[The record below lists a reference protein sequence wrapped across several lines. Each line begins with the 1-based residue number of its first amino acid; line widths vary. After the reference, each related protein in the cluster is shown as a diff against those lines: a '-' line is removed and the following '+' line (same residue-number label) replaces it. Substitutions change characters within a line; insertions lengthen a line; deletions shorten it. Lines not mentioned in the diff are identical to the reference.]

1 MKFAQFISQLEKPQ
15 TNKLTPAESVT
26 EGLNVSIKKNLDS
39 LNQELS
45 QTGSIGKKLDIIGK
59 MILMSTGA

>member
-15 TNKLTPAESVT
+15 TSNLTPTGSVV
-26 EGLNVSIKKNLDS
+26 EGLNVSKKKNLDS

-45 QTGSIGKKLDIIGK
+45 QTSSIGKKLDIIGK
-59 MILMSTGA
+59 MILTGTGA